1 MNKQINLKE
10 DNESYPFFYYITL
23 KTINNM
29 VSVIFYGFSDEPTY
43 RNELS
48 VKIAERFN
56 VDYPDTEVKINYD
69 DEEEEYRIIFDL
81 EGDDID
87 APDTFLCEE
96 ICKEHEVYCEILNL
110 DNYDSKSYYYDEED
124 KWFYQ

>member
-1 MNKQINLKE
+1 MI
-10 DNESYPFFYYITL
+10 
-23 KTINNM
+23 
-29 VSVIFYGFSDEPTY
+29 SVIFYGFSDEPSY

-56 VDYPDTEVKINYD
+56 VDYPETEVNVDYVYD
-69 DEEEEYRIIFDL
+69 YEEEEYKIIFDL

-87 APDTFLCEE
+87 GPDTFLCEE

-110 DNYDSKSYYYDEED
+110 ENYDSKSYYYDEED
-124 KWFYQ
+124 KWFYN